1 MKKTFLLLISLFIV
15 ATTAIY
21 GQTTETEHFIHE
33 KKFYKSGSLTIIRP
47 KNEVNHTLKKEI
59 VRLMYNTDIST
70 DVFFDLLYMYYYNAR
85 AKPFQDLIDK
95 GTFTKKRMKKLA
107 EKDKTAI
114 CTFFDETGIVSYV
127 EFWVSEG
134 DKSLFTD
141 KELYLIYQQ
150 LKKVKYDLSLWK
162 VYLPKTASNTNFRGQ
177 DLYNIPYKELRYK

>member
-70 DVFFDLLYMYYYNAR
+70 DVFFRFTRHVLL
-85 AKPFQDLIDK
+85 
-95 GTFTKKRMKKLA
+95 
-107 EKDKTAI
+107 
-114 CTFFDETGIVSYV
+114 
-127 EFWVSEG
+127 
-134 DKSLFTD
+134 
-141 KELYLIYQQ
+141 
-150 LKKVKYDLSLWK
+150 
-162 VYLPKTASNTNFRGQ
+162 
-177 DLYNIPYKELRYK
+177 